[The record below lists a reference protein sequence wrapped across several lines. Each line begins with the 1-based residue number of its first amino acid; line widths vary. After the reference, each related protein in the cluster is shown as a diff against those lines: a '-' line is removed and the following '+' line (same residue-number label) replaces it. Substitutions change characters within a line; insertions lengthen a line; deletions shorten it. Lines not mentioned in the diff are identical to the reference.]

1 MNNTVNNLKRLPVIM
16 GHFPA
21 GTSSKNMLH
30 FQQFVLK
37 GEFKEFDYGE
47 KKNMIHYGQKKPPFY
62 NLSKIT
68 FPSHLHVGKYD
79 KLADVDD
86 ANRLFKEL

>member
-47 KKNMIHYGQKKPPFY
+47 KKNMIHYGQK
-62 NLSKIT
+62 NHLSIT
-68 FPSHLHVGKYD
+68 FQ
-79 KLADVDD
+79 
-86 ANRLFKEL
+86 RLLFPHIYMLENTINLLM